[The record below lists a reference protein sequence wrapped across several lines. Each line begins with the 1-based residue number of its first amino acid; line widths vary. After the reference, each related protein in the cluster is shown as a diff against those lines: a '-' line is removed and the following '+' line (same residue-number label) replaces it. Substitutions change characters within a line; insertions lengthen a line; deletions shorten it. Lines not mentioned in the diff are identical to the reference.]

1 MCSTFL
7 VAFFSYLR
15 TLASTMSKDHKHE
28 VNFKSAFTIETLKD
42 SQVKISGELPFVEL
56 ESERTAAIV
65 ALGKNVEIDGFRKGN
80 VPQLVL
86 EKHLGEMTVLAEMA
100 ERAIAHSYPHILE
113 EHKIEAIGH
122 PQIEITKIAAD
133 NPLGFTAIVSVMPE
147 ITLPDYNEIAKKVN
161 VDRPSDDV
169 TDEEVDEKIKDI
181 LRQKKAYEKM
191 QAKASEK
198 TDDKDGA
205 TDLPTPE
212 SEAAKVEDEKEVE
225 LTDEVAKTLGQP
237 GQFEGV
243 DDLKTK
249 LREHVEIEKKQE
261 NAAKHRAT
269 ITDRIIDETKMTLPK
284 ILIDSEINQM
294 FGQME
299 DDLKRSELKME
310 DYLTHIKKTKE
321 DLIKEWTPAA
331 EKRAKLQLVLNEIAR
346 KEEMSPDIEK
356 VNEQTKELLERF
368 KDADEH
374 RVRLYVASVIL
385 NEEVMK
391 KLEEVK

>member
-1 MCSTFL
+1 
-7 VAFFSYLR
+7 
-15 TLASTMSKDHKHE
+15 MSKDHKHE
-28 VNFKSAFTIETLKD
+28 VDFKSAFTVETLDD

-56 ESERTAAIV
+56 ESERTPAIV
-65 ALGKNVEIDGFRKGN
+65 ALGKDVALDGFRKGHI
-80 VPQLVL
+80 PQPVL
-86 EKHLGEMTVLAEMA
+86 EKHLGEMTILAEMA
-100 ERAIAHSYPHILE
+100 ERAISHAYPHILE

-133 NPLGFTAIVSVMPE
+133 NPLGFTATVAVMPDV
-147 ITLPDYNEIAKKVN
+147 TLPDYEAIAKKAN
-161 VDRPSDDV
+161 KDRPADEV
-169 TDEEVDEKIKDI
+169 TDAEVDEKVQEI

-191 QAKASEK
+191 QAKAADK
-198 TDDKDGA
+198 TEGET

-212 SEAAKVEDEKEVE
+212 SEAAKAEDEKDIE

-243 DDLKTK
+243 ADLKTK
-249 LREHVEIEKKQE
+249 LRGHLELEKKQE
-261 NAAKHRAT
+261 NATKHRAT
-269 ITDRIIDETKMTLPK
+269 ITDKIIDETTITLPK

-294 FGQME
+294 FAQME
-299 DDLKRSELKME
+299 DDLKRAELKMD

-331 EKRAKLQLVLNEIAR
+331 EKRATLQLVLNEIAR

-385 NEEVMK
+385 NEDVMK
-391 KLEEVK
+391 KLEELK